1 MSRGSKRM
9 RTLKVTI
16 EPADG
21 RGTYIARFQ
30 AELLQATFSVE
41 VADSITG
48 AVALHA
54 FAEMLRHFY
63 GNNIETAKVEFVFP
77 QGTDTVRSPS
87 FADVLAGEAAFAR

>member
-1 MSRGSKRM
+1 MSRGRKRM
-9 RTLKVTI
+9 RTLTVTI

-48 AVALHA
+48 AIGLHA
-54 FAEMLRHFY
+54 FAET
-63 GNNIETAKVEFVFP
+63 I
-77 QGTDTVRSPS
+77 
-87 FADVLAGEAAFAR
+87 